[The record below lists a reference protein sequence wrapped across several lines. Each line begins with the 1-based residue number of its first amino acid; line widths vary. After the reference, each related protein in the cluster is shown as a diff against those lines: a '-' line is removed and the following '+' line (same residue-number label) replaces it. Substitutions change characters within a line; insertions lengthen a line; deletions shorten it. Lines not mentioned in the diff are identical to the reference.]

1 MEEGT
6 ENYFRQIC
14 DNLAF
19 TLIAVDRDS
28 RVRFWNQQ
36 AGRQFHSSSEEM
48 KGRSFLDIFP
58 EAHRQQVRDLL
69 QAAFEKQSSG
79 DLEVKF
85 EAEDGKRSTFV
96 LIISPIADS
105 NGNCIGA
112 SASMR
117 DISERKRLSQE
128 LSRSRRLASLGN
140 VAGGVAHHF
149 NNILGGMLTSIDYVL
164 PSDSPREFRR
174 TLRLLAQAIGRATRI
189 TQRLAAFAEAETEEL
204 EWADLNGLLGTFIER
219 VRPQTQQRH
228 IELVTDIKPM
238 PPRQFEVQRVLPV
251 LDSLVQNAFDAMG
264 GGGRLTIGMQQE
276 DEQAVITV
284 MDTGCG
290 IPEDLLDRL
299 FEPFFTTKGALG
311 GGDSDNVGLGLA
323 AVHGLVS
330 EMGGTIQVSSKVS
343 EGTRV
348 EVRLPLNRPL
358 TGSAEGPQLPRH

>member
-6 ENYFRQIC
+6 ESYFRQIC

-28 RVRFWNQQ
+28 RIRFWNHQ
-36 AGRQFHSSSEEM
+36 AARQFHRSSEEM
-48 KGRSFLDIFP
+48 HGRSFLEIFP
-58 EAHRQQVRDLL
+58 ENHRLMVSELL

-79 DLEVKF
+79 DMEVKF
-85 EAEDGKRSTFV
+85 EAEEGKRTTFV
-96 LIISPIADS
+96 LIISPIANS
-105 NGNCIGA
+105 QGICIGA

-128 LSRSRRLASLGN
+128 LSRSRRLASLGH

-174 TLRLLAQAIGRATRI
+174 TLRLLGQAIGRATRI
-189 TQRLAAFAEAETEEL
+189 TKRLAAFAESETEPL
-204 EWADLNGLLGTFIER
+204 EWADLNNLLQTFIER
-219 VRPQTQQRH
+219 VRPQAQGH
-228 IELVTDIKPM
+228 HLELVTQIDQM
-238 PPRQFEVQRVLPV
+238 PSRQFEVQRVLPV
-251 LDSLVQNAFDAMG
+251 LDSLVQNAIDAMSSG
-264 GGGRLTIGMQQE
+264 GKLTVRMKQE
-276 DEQAVITV
+276 DEEAVITV
-284 MDTGCG
+284 EDTGCG

-330 EMGGTIQVSSKVS
+330 EMGGTIQVGSKVG

-358 TGSAEGPQLPRH
+358 VGSAEGPQLPRH

>member
-6 ENYFRQIC
+6 ESYFRQIC

-28 RVRFWNQQ
+28 RIRFWNHQ

-48 KGRSFLDIFP
+48 HGRSFLDVFP
-58 EAHRQQVRDLL
+58 EGHRQQVRDLL
-69 QAAFEKQSSG
+69 QAAFERQSSG
-79 DLEVKF
+79 DMEVKF
-85 EAEDGKRSTFV
+85 EAEDGKRTTFV

-105 NGNCIGA
+105 QGNCIGA

-128 LSRSRRLASLGN
+128 LARSRRLASLGH

-189 TQRLAAFAEAETEEL
+189 TRRLAAFAESETETL
-204 EWADLNGLLGTFIER
+204 EWADLNGLLQTFMER
-219 VRPQTQQRH
+219 VRPQAEHHH
-228 IELVTDIKPM
+228 IELVTRIDQM
-238 PPRQFEVQRVLPV
+238 PSRQFEVQRVLPV
-251 LDSLVQNAFDAMG
+251 LDSLVQNAFDAMSSG
-264 GGGRLTIGMQQE
+264 GKLTIGMKKE
-276 DEQAVITV
+276 SEEAVITV
-284 MDTGCG
+284 EDTGCG

-323 AVHGLVS
+323 AVHGMVS
-330 EMGGTIQVSSKVS
+330 EMGGRIQVSSKVS
-343 EGTRV
+343 EGTQV

-358 TGSAEGPQLPRH
+358 AGSADGPQLPRS